1 MPLYKLYTFWMTPW
15 LICCFTGMLLHTEGK
30 WLLKKNL
37 IAILPLK
44 FKSSWKFQSFNA
56 IDGSI
61 KKLKSCWI
69 SKNFNYCKMKNFKTF
84 YELQTAICLFSPHK
98 SFLRICNKYF
108 WSEIY
113 RKIQEFA
120 FQVLQEYSSWASKN
134 GTVQMFFSETNQK
147 DVFGV
152 LRKYIFY
159 NVGMVKICQMNEAF
173 WAKLHFKASDRFG

>member
-15 LICCFTGMLLHTEGK
+15 LICCFTDILLHTEGK

-37 IAILPLK
+37 AAILPLK
-44 FKSSWKFQSFNA
+44 SKSSWKFQRFNA

-61 KKLKSCWI
+61 NKLKNSWI

-84 YELQTAICLFSPHK
+84 YESQTATCLFSPLK

-108 WSEIY
+108 WRKIY
-113 RKIQEFA
+113 RNIQVFA
-120 FQVLQEYSSWASKN
+120 FQGLQEYSSWASKN
-134 GTVQMFFSETNQK
+134 GKVLMFFSETNQI
-147 DVFGV
+147 DVFVV

-159 NVGMVKICQMNEAF
+159 NVGMVKICKMNEVF
-173 WAKLHFKASDRFG
+173 WAKLYCKASDRFG